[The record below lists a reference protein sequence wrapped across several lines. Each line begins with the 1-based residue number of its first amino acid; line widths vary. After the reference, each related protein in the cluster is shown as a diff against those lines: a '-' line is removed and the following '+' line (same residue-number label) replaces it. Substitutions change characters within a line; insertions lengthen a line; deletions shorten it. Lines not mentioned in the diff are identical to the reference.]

1 MSASKRGVECLNLIV
16 SLTASHKVRKWYE
29 GIHSI
34 FKLIQEKNNWNKQ
47 EAWDKLKIELIN
59 EVGHENFIPDDLEW
73 IKGLLL
79 DEIFPST
86 EECLRVAK
94 RYSHKTPLLDALNKL
109 V

>member
-1 MSASKRGVECLNLIV
+1 MSGFSDDFNN
-16 SLTASHKVRKWYE
+16 SHKVRKWYE

-34 FKLIQEKNNWNKQ
+34 FKHIQEKNNWNKQ

-73 IKGLLL
+73 VKSLLL
-79 DEIFPST
+79 DEIFPTT
-86 EECLRVAK
+86 EECLRVSK
-94 RYSHKTPLLDALNKL
+94 RYPHKTPLLDALSKL